1 MVSPTKTQAYII
13 AEVIQMQELRIG
25 NTIIKIDTSYVDT
38 RTAEQAKVDEAMLTD
53 AVWALYDELEEAV

>member
-1 MVSPTKTQAYII
+1 MRGNRIKEIK
-13 AEVIQMQELRIG
+13 IG

-53 AVWALYDELEEAV
+53 AVWALYDEQQEKSCAPIANT

>member
-1 MVSPTKTQAYII
+1 
-13 AEVIQMQELRIG
+13 MQEIRIG